1 MRSRNAILVEILL
14 VVGAIILIPILVSVV
29 NYFRV
34 EPGEAQYFRVE
45 PGEAQSQSYMILLP
59 IIPMLYLAFKSSKW
73 LVIGAEKF
81 TGFQLVFFGKGMLFI
96 FFAGMLFS
104 LIIIPLG
111 LVGLIWEYVRT
122 KPA

>member
-1 MRSRNAILVEILL
+1 MRSRNAILTEILL

-29 NYFRV
+29 N
-34 EPGEAQYFRVE
+34 YFRVE